1 MEALIRDDSQS
12 NNKIQKPDFSTRT
25 GREFLA
31 FFLQTKFK
39 QIMSYDKKSDNPI
52 FVEIKPD
59 FINKFTKRIINH
71 PDKRILVGICGESA
85 SGKTTICN
93 RIKHTTEKL
102 NMPVQIISSD
112 NYFNDISEL
121 INIYGTFDN
130 LLDSGFDI
138 DSPENFQ
145 LEQLKEDL
153 CELSCGNTVQIPKY
167 LINGSGV
174 SVPKAIEVESN
185 KIVVVEGMASMHG
198 DVHEVFDVKI
208 YVDIDEQTQKEWF
221 IYRAGTRNQSE
232 ENALKQ
238 LEYVRGA
245 AQKYIHPK
253 RAQADIIINGTASLD
268 YFEQILEYIH
278 TITNSFEKQDY

>member
-1 MEALIRDDSQS
+1 MQTLIEKENQI

-31 FFLQTKFK
+31 FYLQTKFK
-39 QIMSYDKKSDNPI
+39 QIMSFDKKNENPI
-52 FVEIKPD
+52 FIDIKPD
-59 FINKFTKRIINH
+59 FINRFTKRIINN

-93 RIKHTTEKL
+93 RIKHSTEKL
-102 NMPVQIISSD
+102 NMPVEIISSD

-121 INIYGTFDN
+121 IKLYGNFDK
-130 LLDSGFDI
+130 LLESGYDV
-138 DSPENFQ
+138 DSPGNFQ

-153 CELSCGNTVQIPKY
+153 LQLSQGIDVKTPEY

-174 SVPKAIEVESN
+174 NVPCSLQVQAQ
-185 KIVVVEGMASMHG
+185 KIIVVEGMASMYG

-208 YVDIDEQTQKEWF
+208 YVDIDADTQKEWF
-221 IYRAGTRNQSE
+221 LYRAKVRNQNE

-238 LEYVRGA
+238 LDYVRRA
-245 AQKYIHPK
+245 SQEYILPQRCK
-253 RAQADIIINGTASLD
+253 ADIIINGAASLD
-268 YFEQILEYIH
+268 YFGQILEYIH
-278 TITNSFEKQDY
+278 TITNSFEREEY